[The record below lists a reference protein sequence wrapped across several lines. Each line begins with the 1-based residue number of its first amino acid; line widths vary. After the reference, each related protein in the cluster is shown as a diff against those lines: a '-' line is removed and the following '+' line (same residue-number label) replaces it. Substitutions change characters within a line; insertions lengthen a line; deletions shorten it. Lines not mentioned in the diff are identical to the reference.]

1 MSSVRAAIAAPQC
14 RWLRYGTGEGDQ
26 RCTETVTP
34 MQLQF
39 ETRSVAHENAHTHI
53 LHTDN
58 RYIHV
63 PSTNLASD
71 LCIVR
76 FDWAR
81 MQFGNESI
89 TGEYWNTQQQKKRLH
104 RNTHTNGVYLRTHTL
119 AHGARR
125 TNCSENADTKNLNSN
140 LIDCR
145 RKQIN
150 LYRCATYH
158 STPRQY
164 GLVIRSIQLT
174 LGFICCPCS
183 SRSLS
188 IWWWWI

>member
-1 MSSVRAAIAAPQC
+1 MKTHTHTYYIQITDTYTFHPPIWLAIYASFDS
-14 RWLRYGTGEGDQ
+14 TGHVCNSATS
-26 RCTETVTP
+26 RLLVSI
-34 MQLQF
+34 
-39 ETRSVAHENAHTHI
+39 ETRKK
-53 LHTDN
+53 
-58 RYIHV
+58 
-63 PSTNLASD
+63 
-71 LCIVR
+71 
-76 FDWAR
+76 
-81 MQFGNESI
+81 
-89 TGEYWNTQQQKKRLH
+89 KKRLH

-119 AHGARR
+119 THGARR

-188 IWWWWI
+188 I

>member
-1 MSSVRAAIAAPQC
+1 MCILSYTPFRLSAILLKRPKKESFWMSSVRAAIAAPQC
-14 RWLRYGTGEGDQ
+14 RWLRDGTGEGDQ

-39 ETRSVAHENAHTHI
+39 ETRRVAHENAHTHI

-89 TGEYWNTQQQKKRLH
+89 TGEYWNTQKKKTPTQKYTYKWCLFAH
-104 RNTHTNGVYLRTHTL
+104 THTDT
-119 AHGARR
+119 RR
-125 TNCSENADTKNLNSN
+125 TSHELQWK
-140 LIDCR
+140 CR
-145 RKQIN
+145 YEEFEFEFDWLQAKANKFVQMCN
-150 LYRCATYH
+150 V
-158 STPRQY
+158 S
-164 GLVIRSIQLT
+164 
-174 LGFICCPCS
+174 
-183 SRSLS
+183 
-188 IWWWWI
+188 

>member
-1 MSSVRAAIAAPQC
+1 MCILSYTPFRLSAILLKRPKKESFWMSSVRAAIAAPQC
-14 RWLRYGTGEGDQ
+14 RWLRDGTGEGDQ

-39 ETRSVAHENAHTHI
+39 ETRRVAHENAHTHI

-89 TGEYWNTQQQKKRLH
+89 TGEYWNTQKKK
-104 RNTHTNGVYLRTHTL
+104 
-119 AHGARR
+119 
-125 TNCSENADTKNLNSN
+125 NAYTE
-140 LIDCR
+140 I
-145 RKQIN
+145 
-150 LYRCATYH
+150 H
-158 STPRQY
+158 
-164 GLVIRSIQLT
+164 IQMV
-174 LGFICCPCS
+174 FICAHTHWHTAHVA
-183 SRSLS
+183 RIAVKMQIRR
-188 IWWWWI
+188 IWIRIWLTAGESK